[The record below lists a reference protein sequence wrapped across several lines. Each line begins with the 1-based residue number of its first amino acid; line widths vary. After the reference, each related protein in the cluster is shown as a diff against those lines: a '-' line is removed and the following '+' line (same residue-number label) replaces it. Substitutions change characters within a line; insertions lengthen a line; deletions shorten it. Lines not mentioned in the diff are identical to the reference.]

1 LNNPGPERMFM
12 AKKNKKDG
20 VSEQKKAE
28 MRKKWES
35 EDQEIIPITTR
46 ESSEG
51 KRCAVPGCP
60 NESMKSSNVCV
71 DHYQKV
77 SNEMSK
83 SVKKNESE
91 PWKMYSPTKPKEIE

>member
-1 LNNPGPERMFM
+1 MFM

-35 EDQEIIPITTR
+35 EDQEEIIPITPR

-71 DHYQKV
+71 EHYQSV

-91 PWKMYSPTKPKEIE
+91 PWKIYSPTKPKEIE

>member
-1 LNNPGPERMFM
+1 M

-35 EDQEIIPITTR
+35 EDQEEIIPITPR

-71 DHYQKV
+71 EHYQSI

-91 PWKMYSPTKPKEIE
+91 PWKMYSPTKPKDIE